1 MSGGATAGGGGGGGR
16 GELQL
21 FRQHQVIC
29 LADHVVTVLLHH
41 RLASPQL
48 WWPYLSS
55 ETPGRLYTLR
65 VSLMSVKHGTDQYS
79 MQVMQSVVVFRSE
92 V

>member
-1 MSGGATAGGGGGGGR
+1 MS
-16 GELQL
+16 
-21 FRQHQVIC
+21 C
-29 LADHVVTVLLHH
+29 LAYHVLIVLLHH

-48 WWPYLSS
+48 WWPYLAS
-55 ETPGRLYTLR
+55 ESPGQLYTLR

-79 MQVMQSVVVFRSE
+79 MQVMQSVVVLRSE

>member
-1 MSGGATAGGGGGGGR
+1 M
-16 GELQL
+16 
-21 FRQHQVIC
+21 
-29 LADHVVTVLLHH
+29 
-41 RLASPQL
+41 ASPQL